1 MTSTAQINRL
11 RALLRDAHD
20 DSDRQLA
27 RAALPDVTLTRLGRR
42 CLPRDASR
50 EQAIRHAEVRR
61 LALAIH
67 DARRALKDNRAQLQ
81 SMWTT
86 SLRA

>member
-11 RALLRDAHD
+11 RALLREAHD

-42 CLPRDASR
+42 CLPRDASACTAVASP
-50 EQAIRHAEVRR
+50 QQ
-61 LALAIH
+61 
-67 DARRALKDNRAQLQ
+67 QLVPQ
-81 SMWTT
+81 GT
-86 SLRA
+86 SILCYRF